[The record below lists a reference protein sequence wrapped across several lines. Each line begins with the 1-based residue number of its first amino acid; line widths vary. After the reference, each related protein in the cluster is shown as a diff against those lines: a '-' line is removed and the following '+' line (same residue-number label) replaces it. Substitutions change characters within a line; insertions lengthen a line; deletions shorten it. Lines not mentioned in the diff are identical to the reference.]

1 MRSIRQPGHSRN
13 PGAHV
18 QTGSKPV
25 FALAVSLRFR
35 FLQMQST
42 LVISKSKG
50 PTKTLRDIRTSTY
63 KICSIEEK
71 NNLNNQ
77 ISQMTM

>member
-1 MRSIRQPGHSRN
+1 MGTFSFN
-13 PGAHV
+13 DL
-18 QTGSKPV
+18 PV
-25 FALAVSLRFR
+25 KHTVLESAI
-35 FLQMQST
+35 QST

-63 KICSIEEK
+63 KICTIEEK

-77 ISQMTM
+77 ISQMTI